1 MADPSDLRRG
11 ATPPGALRNP
21 KIEAAIE
28 RAAEL
33 GDPGELLALLD
44 RSSGL
49 PARRGGGRAPGP
61 DLGPN
66 APLPRV
72 NLDLARA
79 VGAAIADRG
88 AAAERLVRA
97 LCASV
102 EEYALIVAAQALAA
116 FAAREAREAREAQ
129 TERAG
134 AAGGAGGA
142 AGAGG
147 RQRGRGGRGGR
158 GGLDPLAEL
167 EQLAEDPRRLV
178 RDGVVAALRAVIA
191 ARGDAAVGE
200 LSSWTDGYLQAYV
213 ALEALSE
220 RTLLTGLSAG
230 AEVVARLEE
239 AFAISDRS
247 PRADERLQGLR
258 LLRQGMPAQ
267 IATLAGRFPEV
278 VRWLE
283 DKAQAE
289 RPESR
294 DVVAQAI
301 AALRKA
307 TFSDAETDRLSAALS
322 ASAPPPRDA
331 ARIVQGTRKR
341 SKGRR

>member
-1 MADPSDLRRG
+1 MADTSDMRRG

-21 KIEAAIE
+21 KIDAAIE
-28 RAAEL
+28 RAVQL
-33 GDPGELLALLD
+33 GDPAELLALLD

-49 PARRGGGRAPGP
+49 PARRGGVRAPGP

-88 AAAERLVRA
+88 APAERLVRA
-97 LCASV
+97 LCATT
-102 EEYALIVAAQALAA
+102 EEYALIVAAQALASLA
-116 FAAREAREAREAQ
+116 VQGAAR
-129 TERAG
+129 
-134 AAGGAGGA
+134 AGGAGQA
-142 AGAGG
+142 PRAGG
-147 RQRGRGGRGGR
+147 ARRGK
-158 GGLDPLAEL
+158 GGLDPLEAL
-167 EQLAEDPRRLV
+167 EELAEDPRRVV

-213 ALEALSE
+213 ALEALAE
-220 RTLLTGLSAG
+220 RTLLARLSAG
-230 AEVVARLEE
+230 AEVVERLEE
-239 AFAISDRS
+239 AFVLSDRS

-267 IATLAGRFPEV
+267 IAALAGRFPEV

-283 DKAQAE
+283 EKTGAE

-294 DVVAQAI
+294 DVVADAI

-307 TFSDAETDRLSAALS
+307 SFSDAEVSRLSAALG
-322 ASAPPPRDA
+322 ATAPTPRYA

>member
-1 MADPSDLRRG
+1 MADTSDQRRG

-21 KIEAAIE
+21 KIDAAIE
-28 RAAEL
+28 RAVQL
-33 GDPGELLALLD
+33 GDPAELLALLD

-88 AAAERLVRA
+88 APAERLVRA
-97 LCASV
+97 LCSSA

-116 FAAREAREAREAQ
+116 IAAQGAQAEVAARSGRPP
-129 TERAG
+129 RA
-134 AAGGAGGA
+134 
-142 AGAGG
+142 
-147 RQRGRGGRGGR
+147 RGGR
-158 GGLDPLAEL
+158 GGLDPLGEL
-167 EQLAEDPRRLV
+167 GQLAEDPRRVV

-191 ARGDAAVGE
+191 ARGDAVVGE

-213 ALEALSE
+213 ALEALAE

-283 DKAQAE
+283 EKAQAE

-294 DVVAQAI
+294 DVVGQAI
-301 AALRKA
+301 AALRKGS
-307 TFSDAETDRLSAALS
+307 FSDAETDRLAAALS
-322 ASAPPPRDA
+322 ATAPPPRDPS
-331 ARIVQGTRKR
+331 RIVQGTRKR

>member
-1 MADPSDLRRG
+1 MADTSDMRRG
-11 ATPPGALRNP
+11 ATPPGVLRNP
-21 KIEAAIE
+21 KIDAAIE
-28 RAAEL
+28 RAVQL
-33 GDPGELLALLD
+33 GDPAELLALLD

-49 PARRGGGRAPGP
+49 PARRSGGRAPGP

-72 NLDLARA
+72 NMDLARA

-88 AAAERLVRA
+88 APAEPLVRA
-97 LCASV
+97 LCSST
-102 EEYALIVAAQALAA
+102 EEYALIVAAQALSAL
-116 FAAREAREAREAQ
+116 AARAAPA
-129 TERAG
+129 AG
-134 AAGGAGGA
+134 APRA
-142 AGAGG
+142 AGAG
-147 RQRGRGGRGGR
+147 RPSRARGAR
-158 GGLDPLAEL
+158 GGLDPLDEL
-167 EQLAEDPRRLV
+167 GQLAEDPRRIV

-191 ARGDAAVGE
+191 ARGDALVGE

-213 ALEALSE
+213 ALEALAE
-220 RTLLTGLSAG
+220 RTLLAGLSAG

-267 IATLAGRFPEV
+267 IAALAGRFPEV

-283 DKAQAE
+283 EKTRVE

-294 DVVAQAI
+294 DVVEQAI
-301 AALRKA
+301 AALRKGS
-307 TFSDAETDRLSAALS
+307 FSDAEAARLAAALS
-322 ASAPPPRDA
+322 ASAPTPRYL

>member
-1 MADPSDLRRG
+1 MADTSDMRRG
-11 ATPPGALRNP
+11 ATPPGVLRNP
-21 KIEAAIE
+21 KIDAAIE
-28 RAAEL
+28 RAVQL
-33 GDPGELLALLD
+33 GDPAELLALLD

-49 PARRGGGRAPGP
+49 PARRSGGRAPGP

-72 NLDLARA
+72 NMDLARA

-88 AAAERLVRA
+88 APAEPLVRA
-97 LCASV
+97 LCSST
-102 EEYALIVAAQALAA
+102 EEYALIVAAQALSAL
-116 FAAREAREAREAQ
+116 AARAGRPSRAR
-129 TERAG
+129 G
-134 AAGGAGGA
+134 A
-142 AGAGG
+142 
-147 RQRGRGGRGGR
+147 R
-158 GGLDPLAEL
+158 GGLDPLDEL
-167 EQLAEDPRRLV
+167 GQLAEDPRRIV

-191 ARGDAAVGE
+191 ARGDALVGE

-213 ALEALSE
+213 ALEALAE
-220 RTLLTGLSAG
+220 RTLLAGLSAG

-239 AFAISDRS
+239 AFAVSDRS

-267 IATLAGRFPEV
+267 IAALAGRFPEV

-283 DKAQAE
+283 EKTQVE

-301 AALRKA
+301 AALRKGS
-307 TFSDAETDRLSAALS
+307 FSDAEAARLAAALS
-322 ASAPPPRDA
+322 ASAPPPRYL

>member
-1 MADPSDLRRG
+1 MADTSDLRRG

-21 KIEAAIE
+21 KIDAAIE
-28 RAAEL
+28 RAAQL
-33 GDPGELLALLD
+33 GDPAELLALLD

-88 AAAERLVRA
+88 APAERLVRA
-97 LCASV
+97 LCSSA

-116 FAAREAREAREAQ
+116 IAAQGAEAEGAARSGRPP
-129 TERAG
+129 RA
-134 AAGGAGGA
+134 
-142 AGAGG
+142 
-147 RQRGRGGRGGR
+147 RGGR
-158 GGLDPLAEL
+158 GGLDPLGEL
-167 EQLAEDPRRLV
+167 GQLAEDPRRVV

-191 ARGDAAVGE
+191 ARGDAVVGE

-213 ALEALSE
+213 ALEALAE
-220 RTLLTGLSAG
+220 RTLLAGLSAG

-283 DKAQAE
+283 EKTQAE

-294 DVVAQAI
+294 DVVGQAI
-301 AALRKA
+301 AALRKGS
-307 TFSDAETDRLSAALS
+307 FSDAETDRLAAALS
-322 ASAPPPRDA
+322 ATAPPPRDPS
-331 ARIVQGTRKR
+331 RIVQGTRKR

>member
-1 MADPSDLRRG
+1 MADSSDPRRG

-21 KIEAAIE
+21 KIDAAIE
-28 RAAEL
+28 RAAQL
-33 GDPGELLALLD
+33 GDPAELLALLD

-49 PARRGGGRAPGP
+49 PARRGGVRAPGP

-88 AAAERLVRA
+88 APAERLVRA
-97 LCASV
+97 LCASA

-116 FAAREAREAREAQ
+116 MATQSAQPAR
-129 TERAG
+129 
-134 AAGGAGGA
+134 AGGAGGA
-142 AGAGG
+142 ASPQRARGTRGA
-147 RQRGRGGRGGR
+147 RGGF
-158 GGLDPLAEL
+158 DPLGEL
-167 EQLAEDPRRLV
+167 EQLAEDPRRVV
-178 RDGVVAALRAVIA
+178 RDGVVAALRIVIA

-200 LSSWTDGYLQAYV
+200 LASWTDGYLQAYV
-213 ALEALSE
+213 ALEALAE
-220 RTLLTGLSAG
+220 RTLLTGISAG
-230 AEVVARLEE
+230 AEVVARVEE
-239 AFAISDRS
+239 AFAMSDRS

-267 IATLAGRFPEV
+267 IATFAARFPEV

-283 DKAQAE
+283 EKTQVE

-301 AALRKA
+301 AALRKGS
-307 TFSDAETDRLSAALS
+307 FSDAETARLAAALT
-322 ASAPPPRDA
+322 ASAPPARYA

>member
-1 MADPSDLRRG
+1 MADSSDLRRG

-21 KIEAAIE
+21 KIDAAIE
-28 RAAEL
+28 RAAQL
-33 GDPGELLALLD
+33 GDPAELLALLD

-49 PARRGGGRAPGP
+49 PARRGGVRAPGP

-88 AAAERLVRA
+88 ALAERLVRA
-97 LCASV
+97 LCASA

-116 FAAREAREAREAQ
+116 MATQTAQAAR
-129 TERAG
+129 
-134 AAGGAGGA
+134 AGGAGGA
-142 AGAGG
+142 ASPQRTRGA
-147 RQRGRGGRGGR
+147 RGARGGF
-158 GGLDPLAEL
+158 DPLGEL
-167 EQLAEDPRRLV
+167 EELAEDPRRVV
-178 RDGVVAALRAVIA
+178 RDGVVAALRVVIA

-200 LSSWTDGYLQAYV
+200 LASWTDGYLQAYV
-213 ALEALSE
+213 ALEALAE
-220 RTLLTGLSAG
+220 RTLLTGISAG

-239 AFAISDRS
+239 AFAMSDRS

-267 IATLAGRFPEV
+267 IATFAGRFPEV

-283 DKAQAE
+283 EKTQVE

-301 AALRKA
+301 AALRKGS
-307 TFSDAETDRLSAALS
+307 FSDAETARLAAALT
-322 ASAPPPRDA
+322 ASAPPARYA

>member
-28 RAAEL
+28 RAVEL

-116 FAAREAREAREAQ
+116 FAAREARA
-129 TERAG
+129 ERAG
-134 AAGGAGGA
+134 AAGGA

-200 LSSWTDGYLQAYV
+200 LASWTDGYLQAYV

-301 AALRKA
+301 AALRK
-307 TFSDAETDRLSAALS
+307 TSYSDAETDRLSAALS

-331 ARIVQGTRKR
+331 ARIIQGTRKR

>member
-1 MADPSDLRRG
+1 MADTSDMRRG

-21 KIEAAIE
+21 KIDAAIE
-28 RAAEL
+28 RAVQL
-33 GDPGELLALLD
+33 GDPAELLALLD

-49 PARRGGGRAPGP
+49 PARRGGVRAPGP

-88 AAAERLVRA
+88 APAERLVRA
-97 LCASV
+97 LCATT
-102 EEYALIVAAQALAA
+102 EEYALIVAAQALASLA
-116 FAAREAREAREAQ
+116 VQGAAR
-129 TERAG
+129 
-134 AAGGAGGA
+134 AGGAGQA
-142 AGAGG
+142 PRAGG
-147 RQRGRGGRGGR
+147 ARRGK
-158 GGLDPLAEL
+158 GGLDPLEAL
-167 EQLAEDPRRLV
+167 EELAEDPRRVV

-213 ALEALSE
+213 ALEALAE
-220 RTLLTGLSAG
+220 RTLLARLSAG
-230 AEVVARLEE
+230 AEVVERLEE
-239 AFAISDRS
+239 AFVLSDRS

-258 LLRQGMPAQ
+258 VLRQGMPAQ
-267 IATLAGRFPEV
+267 IAALAGRFPEV

-283 DKAQAE
+283 EKTGAE

-294 DVVAQAI
+294 DVVADAI

-307 TFSDAETDRLSAALS
+307 SFSDAEVSRLSAALG
-322 ASAPPPRDA
+322 ATAPTPRYA

>member
-28 RAAEL
+28 RAVQL
-33 GDPGELLALLD
+33 GDPAELLALLD

-88 AAAERLVRA
+88 APAERLLRA
-97 LCASV
+97 LCASG
-102 EEYALIVAAQALAA
+102 EEYALIVAAQA
-116 FAAREAREAREAQ
+116 FAALATREAQ
-129 TERAG
+129 AERSGG
-134 AAGGAGGA
+134 AAGSAAGAG
-142 AGAGG
+142 GAGG
-147 RQRGRGGRGGR
+147 RQRGRGARGAR

-213 ALEALSE
+213 ALEALAE

-239 AFAISDRS
+239 AFASSDRS

-267 IATLAGRFPEV
+267 IATFAARFPEV

-283 DKAQAE
+283 EKTRAE

-301 AALRKA
+301 AALRKGS
-307 TFSDAETDRLSAALS
+307 FSDAETGRLTAALS

>member
-28 RAAEL
+28 RAAQL
-33 GDPGELLALLD
+33 GDPAELLALLD

-88 AAAERLVRA
+88 ATAERLLRA
-97 LCASV
+97 LCASG
-102 EEYALIVAAQALAA
+102 EEYALIVAAQALASLA
-116 FAAREAREAREAQ
+116 TREAREARSGSA
-129 TERAG
+129 AG
-134 AAGGAGGA
+134 AGGAG
-142 AGAGG
+142 GAGG
-147 RQRGRGGRGGR
+147 RQRGRGARGSR

-167 EQLAEDPRRLV
+167 EQIAEDPRRLV

-191 ARGDAAVGE
+191 ARGDAAIGE

-213 ALEALSE
+213 ALEALAE

-239 AFAISDRS
+239 AFAISDLS

-267 IATLAGRFPEV
+267 IATFAARFPEV

-283 DKAQAE
+283 EKTQAE

-301 AALRKA
+301 AALRKGS
-307 TFSDAETDRLSAALS
+307 FSDAETARLTAALS

>member
-1 MADPSDLRRG
+1 MADTSDLRRG

-21 KIEAAIE
+21 KIDAAIE
-28 RAAEL
+28 RAVQL
-33 GDPGELLALLD
+33 GDPAELLALLD

-49 PARRGGGRAPGP
+49 PARRGGVRAPGP

-88 AAAERLVRA
+88 APAERLVRA
-97 LCASV
+97 LCSTA
-102 EEYALIVAAQALAA
+102 EEYALIVAAQALASLA
-116 FAAREAREAREAQ
+116 VQGAARASG
-129 TERAG
+129 AG
-134 AAGGAGGA
+134 QAPRAGGA
-142 AGAGG
+142 
-147 RQRGRGGRGGR
+147 RRGK
-158 GGLDPLAEL
+158 GGLDPLEAL
-167 EQLAEDPRRLV
+167 EELAEDPRRVV

-191 ARGDAAVGE
+191 ARGDAVVGE

-213 ALEALSE
+213 ALEALAE
-220 RTLLTGLSAG
+220 RTLLARLSAG
-230 AEVVARLEE
+230 AEVVERLEE
-239 AFAISDRS
+239 AFVLSDRS

-267 IATLAGRFPEV
+267 IAALAGRFPEV

-283 DKAQAE
+283 EKTRAE

-294 DVVAQAI
+294 DVVADAI
-301 AALRKA
+301 AALRK
-307 TFSDAETDRLSAALS
+307 TSFSDAEVDRLSAALG
-322 ASAPPPRDA
+322 ATAPTPRYA

>member
-1 MADPSDLRRG
+1 MAESSDPRRG
-11 ATPPGALRNP
+11 AARAEHPPHALRNP
-21 KIEAAIE
+21 KIEEAIE
-28 RAAEL
+28 RAATS
-33 GDPGELLALLD
+33 GDPAELLALLE

-49 PARRGGGRAPGP
+49 PARRGGARAPGP
-61 DLGPN
+61 DLGPS
-66 APLPRV
+66 APLPRT
-72 NLDLARA
+72 NLELARA

-97 LCASV
+97 LCASA

-116 FAAREAREAREAQ
+116 QAARGGDRAKGRPGARSAPR
-129 TERAG
+129 
-134 AAGGAGGA
+134 AAGE
-142 AGAGG
+142 
-147 RQRGRGGRGGR
+147 
-158 GGLDPLAEL
+158 PLRDL
-167 EQLAEDPRRLV
+167 EQIAEDPRRLV
-178 RDGVVAALRAVIA
+178 RDGVIAALRTMLA
-191 ARGDAAVGE
+191 ARGDVLVAE
-200 LSSWTDGYLQAYV
+200 LSSWTDGYLQAHA
-213 ALEALSE
+213 ALEALAD
-220 RTLLTGLSAG
+220 RTLLTGISAG

-239 AFAISDRS
+239 AFALSDLS

-283 DKAQAE
+283 EKTRAE

-301 AALRKA
+301 AALRKGS
-307 TFSDAETDRLSAALS
+307 FSDAETARLAAAL
-322 ASAPPPRDA
+322 AATAPVPRYA

>member
-1 MADPSDLRRG
+1 MADTSDLRRG

-21 KIEAAIE
+21 KIDAAIE
-28 RAAEL
+28 RAVQL
-33 GDPGELLALLD
+33 GDPAELLALLD

-49 PARRGGGRAPGP
+49 PARRGGVRAPGP

-72 NLDLARA
+72 NMDLARA

-88 AAAERLVRA
+88 VPAERLVRA
-97 LCASV
+97 LCSTA
-102 EEYALIVAAQALAA
+102 EEYALIVAAQALASLA
-116 FAAREAREAREAQ
+116 VQGAAR
-129 TERAG
+129 
-134 AAGGAGGA
+134 AGGAGQA
-142 AGAGG
+142 PRAGG
-147 RQRGRGGRGGR
+147 GRRGKGGF
-158 GGLDPLAEL
+158 DPLEAL
-167 EQLAEDPRRLV
+167 EELAEDPRRVV

-191 ARGDAAVGE
+191 ARGDAVVGE

-213 ALEALSE
+213 ALEALAE
-220 RTLLTGLSAG
+220 RTLLARLSAG
-230 AEVVARLEE
+230 AEVVGRLEE
-239 AFAISDRS
+239 AFVLSDRS

-267 IATLAGRFPEV
+267 IAAFAGRFPEV
-278 VRWLE
+278 VRWIE
-283 DKAQAE
+283 EKTQAE

-294 DVVAQAI
+294 DVVADAI

-307 TFSDAETDRLSAALS
+307 SFSVAEVDRLSAALS
-322 ASAPPPRDA
+322 ATAPQPRYA

>member
-1 MADPSDLRRG
+1 MADSSDLRRG

-21 KIEAAIE
+21 KIDAAVE
-28 RAAEL
+28 RATQL
-33 GDPGELLALLD
+33 GDPAELLALLD

-49 PARRGGGRAPGP
+49 PARRGGVRAPGP

-88 AAAERLVRA
+88 PPAERLVRA
-97 LCASV
+97 LCAST

-116 FAAREAREAREAQ
+116 MATATATATQGAQAARP
-129 TERAG
+129 
-134 AAGGAGGA
+134 GGA
-142 AGAGG
+142 AGAASP
-147 RQRGRGGRGGR
+147 QRGRGARGARGGF
-158 GGLDPLAEL
+158 DPLGEL
-167 EQLAEDPRRLV
+167 EQLAEDPRRVV

-200 LSSWTDGYLQAYV
+200 LASWTDGYLQAYV
-213 ALEALSE
+213 ALEALAE
-220 RTLLTGLSAG
+220 RTLLTGISAG

-239 AFAISDRS
+239 AFAMADRS

-267 IATLAGRFPEV
+267 IATFAARFPEV

-283 DKAQAE
+283 ERTQVE

-301 AALRKA
+301 AALRRGS
-307 TFSDAETDRLSAALS
+307 FSDAETARLGAALT
-322 ASAPPPRDA
+322 ASAPPARYA

>member
-1 MADPSDLRRG
+1 MADTSDLRRG
-11 ATPPGALRNP
+11 PTAPGALRNP
-21 KIEAAIE
+21 KIDAAIE
-28 RAAEL
+28 RAVQL
-33 GDPGELLALLD
+33 GDPAELLALLD

-88 AAAERLVRA
+88 APAERLVRA
-97 LCASV
+97 LCSSA

-116 FAAREAREAREAQ
+116 IAARGE
-129 TERAG
+129 T
-134 AAGGAGGA
+134 AAGA
-142 AGAGG
+142 AGAG
-147 RQRGRGGRGGR
+147 RPSRARGAR
-158 GGLDPLAEL
+158 GGLDPLDEL
-167 EQLAEDPRRLV
+167 GQLAENPRRVV

-191 ARGDAAVGE
+191 ARGDAVVGE
-200 LSSWTDGYLQAYV
+200 LASWTDGYLQAYV
-213 ALEALSE
+213 ALEALAE
-220 RTLLTGLSAG
+220 RTLLAGLSAG

-283 DKAQAE
+283 EKTLVE

-301 AALRKA
+301 AALRKGS
-307 TFSDAETDRLSAALS
+307 FSDAETARLAAALS
-322 ASAPPPRDA
+322 ASAPPPRDPS
-331 ARIVQGTRKR
+331 RIVQGTRKR

>member
-1 MADPSDLRRG
+1 MADSSDLRRG

-21 KIEAAIE
+21 KIDAAIE
-28 RAAEL
+28 RAAQV
-33 GDPGELLALLD
+33 GDPAELLALLD

-49 PARRGGGRAPGP
+49 PARRGGVRAPGP

-88 AAAERLVRA
+88 APAERLVRA
-97 LCASV
+97 LCAST

-116 FAAREAREAREAQ
+116 MATREAQ
-129 TERAG
+129 AERAP
-134 AAGGAGGA
+134 GAGGA
-142 AGAGG
+142 TGAGGAGG
-147 RQRGRGGRGGR
+147 RQRGRGARGGF
-158 GGLDPLAEL
+158 DPLGEL
-167 EQLAEDPRRLV
+167 EQLAEDPRRVV
-178 RDGVVAALRAVIA
+178 RDGVVAALRVVIA

-200 LSSWTDGYLQAYV
+200 LASWTDGYLQAYV
-213 ALEALSE
+213 ALEALAE
-220 RTLLTGLSAG
+220 RTLLTGISAG

-239 AFAISDRS
+239 AFAMSDRS

-267 IATLAGRFPEV
+267 IATFAGRFPEV

-283 DKAQAE
+283 EKTLVE

-301 AALRKA
+301 AALRKGS
-307 TFSDAETDRLSAALS
+307 FSDAETARLAAALT
-322 ASAPPPRDA
+322 ASAPPARYA

>member
-1 MADPSDLRRG
+1 MADSSDPRRG
-11 ATPPGALRNP
+11 AAPPGALRNP
-21 KIEAAIE
+21 KIDAAIE
-28 RAAEL
+28 RAAQL
-33 GDPGELLALLD
+33 GDPAELLALLD

-49 PARRGGGRAPGP
+49 PARRGGVRAPGP

-88 AAAERLVRA
+88 APAERLVRA
-97 LCASV
+97 LCASA

-116 FAAREAREAREAQ
+116 MATQTAQAARS
-129 TERAG
+129 G
-134 AAGGAGGA
+134 SAGGA
-142 AGAGG
+142 ASPQRARGA
-147 RQRGRGGRGGR
+147 RGARGGF
-158 GGLDPLAEL
+158 DPLGEL
-167 EQLAEDPRRLV
+167 EQLAEDPRRVV

-200 LSSWTDGYLQAYV
+200 LASWTDGYLQAYV
-213 ALEALSE
+213 ALEALAE
-220 RTLLTGLSAG
+220 RTLLAGISAG

-239 AFAISDRS
+239 AFAMSDRS

-267 IATLAGRFPEV
+267 IATFAGRFPEV

-283 DKAQAE
+283 EKTQVE

-301 AALRKA
+301 AALRKGS
-307 TFSDAETDRLSAALS
+307 FSDAETARLAAALT
-322 ASAPPPRDA
+322 ASAPPARYA

>member
-1 MADPSDLRRG
+1 MADTSDLRRG
-11 ATPPGALRNP
+11 AMPPGALRNP
-21 KIEAAIE
+21 KIDAAIE
-28 RAAEL
+28 RAVQL
-33 GDPGELLALLD
+33 GDPAELLALLD

-79 VGAAIADRG
+79 VGAAIAERG
-88 AAAERLVRA
+88 APAERLVRA
-97 LCASV
+97 LCSSA

-116 FAAREAREAREAQ
+116 LAAQGARAS
-129 TERAG
+129 
-134 AAGGAGGA
+134 GA
-142 AGAGG
+142 AGAG
-147 RQRGRGGRGGR
+147 RAARARGGR
-158 GGLDPLAEL
+158 GGLDPLDEL
-167 EQLAEDPRRLV
+167 GQLAEDPRRVV

-191 ARGDAAVGE
+191 ARGDAVVVE

-213 ALEALSE
+213 ALEALAD
-220 RTLLTGLSAG
+220 RTLLAGMSAG

-258 LLRQGMPAQ
+258 LLRQGMPGQ
-267 IATLAGRFPEV
+267 IAVLGARFPEV

-283 DKAQAE
+283 EKTQAE

-301 AALRKA
+301 AALRKGS
-307 TFSDAETDRLSAALS
+307 FSEAETDRLAAALS
-322 ASAPPPRDA
+322 ASAPPPRDPS
-331 ARIVQGTRKR
+331 RIVQGTRKR

>member
-1 MADPSDLRRG
+1 MADSSDLRRG
-11 ATPPGALRNP
+11 ATPPGTLRNP
-21 KIEAAIE
+21 KIDAAIE
-28 RAAEL
+28 RAVQL
-33 GDPGELLALLD
+33 GDPAELLALLD

-49 PARRGGGRAPGP
+49 PARRGGVRAPGP

-88 AAAERLVRA
+88 APAERLVRA
-97 LCASV
+97 LCASA

-116 FAAREAREAREAQ
+116 MATQ
-129 TERAG
+129 G
-134 AAGGAGGA
+134 APPGRAGGA
-142 AGAGG
+142 ASPQRARGA
-147 RQRGRGGRGGR
+147 RGARGGF
-158 GGLDPLAEL
+158 DPLGEL
-167 EQLAEDPRRLV
+167 EQLAEDPRRVV

-200 LSSWTDGYLQAYV
+200 LASWTDGYLQAYV
-213 ALEALSE
+213 ALEALAD
-220 RTLLTGLSAG
+220 RTLLTGISAG

-239 AFAISDRS
+239 AFAMSDRS

-267 IATLAGRFPEV
+267 IATFAARFAEV

-283 DKAQAE
+283 EKTQVE

-301 AALRKA
+301 AALRKGS
-307 TFSDAETDRLSAALS
+307 FSDAETARLAASLT
-322 ASAPPPRDA
+322 ASAPPARYA

>member
-28 RAAEL
+28 RAVQP
-33 GDPGELLALLD
+33 GDPAELLALLD

-88 AAAERLVRA
+88 APAERLLRA
-97 LCASV
+97 LCASS

-116 FAAREAREAREAQ
+116 LATREAQ
-129 TERAG
+129 AERSGG
-134 AAGGAGGA
+134 AAGAG
-142 AGAGG
+142 GAGG
-147 RQRGRGGRGGR
+147 RQRGRGARGAR

-213 ALEALSE
+213 ALEALAE
-220 RTLLTGLSAG
+220 RTLLTGLSVG

-267 IATLAGRFPEV
+267 IATFAARFPEV

-283 DKAQAE
+283 EKTQAE

-301 AALRKA
+301 AALRKGS
-307 TFSDAETDRLSAALS
+307 FSDAETGRLTAALS

>member
-28 RAAEL
+28 RAVEL

-116 FAAREAREAREAQ
+116 FAAREARA
-129 TERAG
+129 ERAG
-134 AAGGAGGA
+134 AAGGA

-191 ARGDAAVGE
+191 ARGDAAIGE

-267 IATLAGRFPEV
+267 IAALAGRFPEV

-283 DKAQAE
+283 EKALAE

-301 AALRKA
+301 AALRK
-307 TFSDAETDRLSAALS
+307 TSFSDAETDRLAAALS

>member
-1 MADPSDLRRG
+1 MADTSDLRRG
-11 ATPPGALRNP
+11 AIPPGALRNP
-21 KIEAAIE
+21 KIDAAIE
-28 RAAEL
+28 RAAQL
-33 GDPGELLALLD
+33 GDPAELLALLD

-49 PARRGGGRAPGP
+49 PARRGGVRAPGP

-72 NLDLARA
+72 NMDLARA

-88 AAAERLVRA
+88 APAERLVRA
-97 LCASV
+97 LCSTT
-102 EEYALIVAAQALAA
+102 EEYALIVAAQALASLA
-116 FAAREAREAREAQ
+116 VQGAARASGAGRAP
-129 TERAG
+129 RAG
-134 AAGGAGGA
+134 
-142 AGAGG
+142 
-147 RQRGRGGRGGR
+147 GGRGGF
-158 GGLDPLAEL
+158 DPLEGL
-167 EQLAEDPRRLV
+167 EELAEDPRRVV

-191 ARGDAAVGE
+191 ARGDALVGE

-213 ALEALSE
+213 ALEALAE
-220 RTLLTGLSAG
+220 RTLLAGLSAG
-230 AEVVARLEE
+230 AELVARLEE
-239 AFAISDRS
+239 AFVLSDRS
-247 PRADERLQGLR
+247 ARADERLQGLR

-267 IATLAGRFPEV
+267 IAAFAGRFPEV

-283 DKAQAE
+283 EKTRAE

-294 DVVAQAI
+294 AVVSEAI

-307 TFSDAETDRLSAALS
+307 SFSIAEVDRLSAALS
-322 ASAPPPRDA
+322 ATAPPARDA

>member
-1 MADPSDLRRG
+1 MADTSDTRRG

-21 KIEAAIE
+21 KIDAAIE
-28 RAAEL
+28 RAAQS
-33 GDPGELLALLD
+33 GDPAELLALLD

-49 PARRGGGRAPGP
+49 PARRGGVRAPGP

-88 AAAERLVRA
+88 APAERLVRA
-97 LCASV
+97 LCATT
-102 EEYALIVAAQALAA
+102 EEYALIVAAQALASLA
-116 FAAREAREAREAQ
+116 VQGAAR
-129 TERAG
+129 
-134 AAGGAGGA
+134 AGGAGQA
-142 AGAGG
+142 PRAGG
-147 RQRGRGGRGGR
+147 ARRGK
-158 GGLDPLAEL
+158 GGLDPLEAL
-167 EQLAEDPRRLV
+167 EELAEDPRRVV

-191 ARGDAAVGE
+191 ARGDAVVGE

-213 ALEALSE
+213 ALEALAE
-220 RTLLTGLSAG
+220 RTLLAGLSAG

-239 AFAISDRS
+239 AFVLSDRS

-267 IATLAGRFPEV
+267 IAALAGRFPEV

-283 DKAQAE
+283 EKTGAE

-294 DVVAQAI
+294 DVVAGAI
-301 AALRKA
+301 TALRKA
-307 TFSDAETDRLSAALS
+307 SFSDAEVDRLSAALG
-322 ASAPPPRDA
+322 ATAPTPRYA

>member
-1 MADPSDLRRG
+1 MADSSDLRRG

-21 KIEAAIE
+21 KIDAAIE
-28 RAAEL
+28 RAVQL
-33 GDPGELLALLD
+33 GDPAELLTLLD

-49 PARRGGGRAPGP
+49 PARRGGVRAPGP

-88 AAAERLVRA
+88 APAERLVRA
-97 LCASV
+97 LCAST

-116 FAAREAREAREAQ
+116 MAAR
-129 TERAG
+129 
-134 AAGGAGGA
+134 AGGAGGA
-142 AGAGG
+142 ASP
-147 RQRGRGGRGGR
+147 QRGRGARGARGGF
-158 GGLDPLAEL
+158 DPLGEL
-167 EQLAEDPRRLV
+167 EQLAEDPRRVV

-200 LSSWTDGYLQAYV
+200 LASWTDGYLQAYV
-213 ALEALSE
+213 ALEALAE
-220 RTLLTGLSAG
+220 RTLLTGISAG

-239 AFAISDRS
+239 AFAMADRS

-267 IATLAGRFPEV
+267 IATFAARFPEV

-283 DKAQAE
+283 ERTQVE

-301 AALRKA
+301 AALRRGS
-307 TFSDAETDRLSAALS
+307 FSDAETARLGAALT
-322 ASAPPPRDA
+322 ASAPPARYA

>member
-28 RAAEL
+28 RAAQL
-33 GDPGELLALLD
+33 GDPAELLALLD

-49 PARRGGGRAPGP
+49 PARRSGGRAPGP

-88 AAAERLVRA
+88 APAERLLRA
-97 LCASV
+97 LCASG

-116 FAAREAREAREAQ
+116 LATREAQ
-129 TERAG
+129 AERSGG
-134 AAGGAGGA
+134 AAGAG
-142 AGAGG
+142 GAGG
-147 RQRGRGGRGGR
+147 RQRGRGARGAR

-167 EQLAEDPRRLV
+167 EQIAEDPRRLV

-213 ALEALSE
+213 ALEALAE

-267 IATLAGRFPEV
+267 IATFAARFPEV

-283 DKAQAE
+283 EKTQAE

-301 AALRKA
+301 AALRKGS
-307 TFSDAETDRLSAALS
+307 FSDAETGRLTAALS

>member
-1 MADPSDLRRG
+1 MADSSDLRRG

-21 KIEAAIE
+21 KIDAAIE
-28 RAAEL
+28 RAAQL
-33 GDPGELLALLD
+33 GDPAELLALLD

-49 PARRGGGRAPGP
+49 PARRGGVRAPGP

-88 AAAERLVRA
+88 APAERLVRA
-97 LCASV
+97 LCASA

-116 FAAREAREAREAQ
+116 MATRTAQAARS
-129 TERAG
+129 
-134 AAGGAGGA
+134 GGAGGA
-142 AGAGG
+142 AGP
-147 RQRGRGGRGGR
+147 QRARGARGARGGF
-158 GGLDPLAEL
+158 DPLGEL
-167 EQLAEDPRRLV
+167 EQLAEDPRRVV

-200 LSSWTDGYLQAYV
+200 LASWTDGYLQAYV
-213 ALEALSE
+213 ALEALAE
-220 RTLLTGLSAG
+220 RTLLTGISAG

-239 AFAISDRS
+239 AFAMSDRS

-258 LLRQGMPAQ
+258 LLRQGMPTQ
-267 IATLAGRFPEV
+267 IATFAGRFPEV

-283 DKAQAE
+283 EKTQVE

-301 AALRKA
+301 AALRKGS
-307 TFSDAETDRLSAALS
+307 FSDAETARLAAALT
-322 ASAPPPRDA
+322 ASAPPERYA

>member
-1 MADPSDLRRG
+1 MADSSDLRRG

-21 KIEAAIE
+21 KIDAAVE
-28 RAAEL
+28 RATQL
-33 GDPGELLALLD
+33 GDPAELLALLD

-49 PARRGGGRAPGP
+49 PARRGGVRAPGP

-88 AAAERLVRA
+88 APAERLVRA
-97 LCASV
+97 LCASA

-116 FAAREAREAREAQ
+116 MATAAATQTAQAAR
-129 TERAG
+129 
-134 AAGGAGGA
+134 AGGAGDAASPQRARGA
-142 AGAGG
+142 RGA
-147 RQRGRGGRGGR
+147 RGGF
-158 GGLDPLAEL
+158 DPLGEL
-167 EQLAEDPRRLV
+167 EQLAEDPRRVV
-178 RDGVVAALRAVIA
+178 RDGVVAALRVVIA

-200 LSSWTDGYLQAYV
+200 LASWTDGYLQAYV
-213 ALEALSE
+213 ALEALAE
-220 RTLLTGLSAG
+220 RTLLTGISAG

-239 AFAISDRS
+239 AFAMSDRS

-267 IATLAGRFPEV
+267 IATFAGRFPEV

-283 DKAQAE
+283 EKTQVE

-301 AALRKA
+301 AALRKGS
-307 TFSDAETDRLSAALS
+307 FSDAEAARLAAALT
-322 ASAPPPRDA
+322 ASAPPARYA

>member
-1 MADPSDLRRG
+1 MADTSDLRRG

-21 KIEAAIE
+21 KIDAAIE
-28 RAAEL
+28 RAVQL
-33 GDPGELLALLD
+33 GDPAELLALLD

-49 PARRGGGRAPGP
+49 PARRGGVRAPGP

-88 AAAERLVRA
+88 APAERLVRA
-97 LCASV
+97 LCSTA
-102 EEYALIVAAQALAA
+102 EEYALIVAAQALASL
-116 FAAREAREAREAQ
+116 AAR
-129 TERAG
+129 
-134 AAGGAGGA
+134 AGGAGQA
-142 AGAGG
+142 PRAGG
-147 RQRGRGGRGGR
+147 ARRGK
-158 GGLDPLAEL
+158 GGLDPLEAL
-167 EQLAEDPRRLV
+167 EELAEDPRRVV

-191 ARGDAAVGE
+191 ARGDAVVAE

-213 ALEALSE
+213 ALEALAE
-220 RTLLTGLSAG
+220 RTLLARLSAG
-230 AEVVARLEE
+230 AEVVERLEE
-239 AFAISDRS
+239 AFVLSDRS

-267 IATLAGRFPEV
+267 IAALAGRFPEV

-283 DKAQAE
+283 EKTRAE

-294 DVVAQAI
+294 DVVADAI
-301 AALRKA
+301 AALRK
-307 TFSDAETDRLSAALS
+307 TSFSDAEVDRLSAALG
-322 ASAPPPRDA
+322 ATAPTPRYA

>member
-21 KIEAAIE
+21 KIDAAIA
-28 RAAEL
+28 RAVEL

-116 FAAREAREAREAQ
+116 FATREAQ
-129 TERAG
+129 AERAG
-134 AAGGAGGA
+134 AAGGAGSA

-147 RQRGRGGRGGR
+147 RQRGRGARGGR
-158 GGLDPLAEL
+158 GGIEPLAEL

-191 ARGDAAVGE
+191 ARGDAAVGD
-200 LSSWTDGYLQAYV
+200 LASWTDGYLQAHV
-213 ALEALSE
+213 ALEALAE
-220 RTLLTGLSAG
+220 RTLLAGLSAG

-239 AFAISDRS
+239 AFALSDRS

-267 IATLAGRFPEV
+267 IAAFAGRFPEV
-278 VRWLE
+278 VRWIE
-283 DKAQAE
+283 EKAQAE

-294 DVVAQAI
+294 DVVAQAV
-301 AALRKA
+301 AALRKGS
-307 TFSDAETDRLSAALS
+307 FSEAETDRLAAALA
-322 ASAPPPRDA
+322 ASAPPARDA

>member
-1 MADPSDLRRG
+1 MADTSDLRRG
-11 ATPPGALRNP
+11 PTAPGALRNP
-21 KIEAAIE
+21 KIDAAIE
-28 RAAEL
+28 RAVQL
-33 GDPGELLALLD
+33 GDPAELLALLD

-49 PARRGGGRAPGP
+49 PARRGGGRASGP

-88 AAAERLVRA
+88 APAERLVRA
-97 LCASV
+97 LCSSA

-116 FAAREAREAREAQ
+116 IAAR
-129 TERAG
+129 G
-134 AAGGAGGA
+134 APAAGA
-142 AGAGG
+142 AGAG
-147 RQRGRGGRGGR
+147 RPSRARGAR
-158 GGLDPLAEL
+158 GGLDPLDEL
-167 EQLAEDPRRLV
+167 GQLAENPRRIV

-191 ARGDAAVGE
+191 ARGDAVVGE
-200 LSSWTDGYLQAYV
+200 LASWTDGYLQAYV
-213 ALEALSE
+213 ALEALAE
-220 RTLLTGLSAG
+220 RTLLAGLSGG

-258 LLRQGMPAQ
+258 LLRQGMPTQ
-267 IATLAGRFPEV
+267 IATLGGRFPEV
-278 VRWLE
+278 LRWLE
-283 DKAQAE
+283 EKTLVE

-301 AALRKA
+301 AALRKGS
-307 TFSDAETDRLSAALS
+307 FSDAETARLAAALS
-322 ASAPPPRDA
+322 ASAPPPRDPS
-331 ARIVQGTRKR
+331 RIVQGTRKR
-341 SKGRR
+341 SKGRL

>member
-28 RAAEL
+28 RAAQL
-33 GDPGELLALLD
+33 GDPAELLALLD

-79 VGAAIADRG
+79 VGASIADRG
-88 AAAERLVRA
+88 ATAERLLRA
-97 LCASV
+97 LCASG

-116 FAAREAREAREAQ
+116 LATREAQ
-129 TERAG
+129 AERSGSAAG
-134 AAGGAGGA
+134 AG
-142 AGAGG
+142 GAGG
-147 RQRGRGGRGGR
+147 RQRGRGARGAR

-167 EQLAEDPRRLV
+167 EQIAEDPRRLV

-191 ARGDAAVGE
+191 ARGDAAIGE

-213 ALEALSE
+213 ALEALAE

-267 IATLAGRFPEV
+267 IATFTARFPEV

-283 DKAQAE
+283 EKTQAE

-301 AALRKA
+301 AALRKGS
-307 TFSDAETDRLSAALS
+307 FSDAETGRLTAALS

>member
-1 MADPSDLRRG
+1 MADTSDMRRG

-21 KIEAAIE
+21 KIDAAIE
-28 RAAEL
+28 RAVQL
-33 GDPGELLALLD
+33 GDPAELLALLD

-49 PARRGGGRAPGP
+49 PARRGGVRAPGP

-88 AAAERLVRA
+88 APAERLVRA
-97 LCASV
+97 LCATA
-102 EEYALIVAAQALAA
+102 EEYALIVAAQALASLA
-116 FAAREAREAREAQ
+116 VQGAAR
-129 TERAG
+129 
-134 AAGGAGGA
+134 AGGAGQA
-142 AGAGG
+142 PRAGG
-147 RQRGRGGRGGR
+147 GRRGK
-158 GGLDPLAEL
+158 GGLDPLEAL
-167 EQLAEDPRRLV
+167 EELAEDPRRVV

-191 ARGDAAVGE
+191 ARGDAVVGE

-213 ALEALSE
+213 ALEALAE
-220 RTLLTGLSAG
+220 RTLLARLSAG
-230 AEVVARLEE
+230 AEVVERLEE
-239 AFAISDRS
+239 AFVLSDRS

-267 IATLAGRFPEV
+267 IAALAGRFPEV

-283 DKAQAE
+283 EKTQAE

-294 DVVAQAI
+294 DVVADAI
-301 AALRKA
+301 AALRK
-307 TFSDAETDRLSAALS
+307 TSFSDAEVDRLSAALG
-322 ASAPPPRDA
+322 ATAPIPRYA

>member
-1 MADPSDLRRG
+1 MADSSDLRRG

-21 KIEAAIE
+21 KIDAAIE
-28 RAAEL
+28 RAVQL
-33 GDPGELLALLD
+33 GDPAELLALLD

-49 PARRGGGRAPGP
+49 PARRGGVRAPGP

-88 AAAERLVRA
+88 APAERLVRA
-97 LCASV
+97 LSSTT
-102 EEYALIVAAQALAA
+102 EEYALIVAAQALASLA
-116 FAAREAREAREAQ
+116 VQGAARAGEAGRPPR
-129 TERAG
+129 TG
-134 AAGGAGGA
+134 
-142 AGAGG
+142 GG
-147 RQRGRGGRGGR
+147 RRGKGGF
-158 GGLDPLAEL
+158 DPLEAL
-167 EQLAEDPRRLV
+167 EELAEDPRRVV

-191 ARGDAAVGE
+191 ARGDAVVGE

-213 ALEALSE
+213 ALEALAE
-220 RTLLTGLSAG
+220 RTLLARLSAA
-230 AEVVARLEE
+230 AEVVERLEE
-239 AFAISDRS
+239 AFVLSDRS

-267 IATLAGRFPEV
+267 IAAFAGRFPEV
-278 VRWLE
+278 VRWIE
-283 DKAQAE
+283 EKTRVE

-294 DVVAQAI
+294 DVVANAI
-301 AALRKA
+301 SALRK
-307 TFSDAETDRLSAALS
+307 TSFSDAEVDRLSAALG
-322 ASAPPPRDA
+322 ATAPTPRYA